1 MASDRTNS
9 VPGLAEPGFPAD
21 LLVALD
27 RSADR
32 GLRRQL
38 EGELRRAIRHGRLPV
53 GTALP
58 PSRVLAKDLG
68 VARGVV
74 VEAYEQLAAEGYLE
88 ARQGSGTRVRATRP
102 PDAAARE
109 PAGARPAPS
118 QRLLGGLPDPER
130 FPRAQWLRR
139 YRGAMLAMSDAELG
153 YPEPGSALGP
163 RPALAGS
170 LGRVRAVVRSADELV
185 VCARFTQGLVLVCR
199 ALHARGARRMAVED
213 PCFSYHRELIA

>member
-9 VPGLAEPGFPAD
+9 VAGLAEPGFPAD

-74 VEAYEQLAAEGYLE
+74 VDAYAQLAAEGYLE
-88 ARQGSGTRVRATRP
+88 ARQGSGTRVRAAQPRADAGDSAGPERP
-102 PDAAARE
+102 RE
-109 PAGARPAPS
+109 PGP
-118 QRLLGGLPDPER
+118 RLLGGLPAPAP
-130 FPRAQWLRR
+130 FPRVQWQRH
-139 YRGAMLAMSDAELG
+139 YRAAIAALPTATVT
-153 YPEPGSALGP
+153 YPDP
-163 RPALAGS
+163 RGETQPRAAPARPPP
-170 LGRVRAVVRSADELV
+170 RVR
-185 VCARFTQGLVLVCR
+185 G
-199 ALHARGARRMAVED
+199 
-213 PCFSYHRELIA
+213 

>member
-9 VPGLAEPGFPAD
+9 VAGLAEPGFPAD

-58 PSRVLAKDLG
+58 PSRVLAHELG

-74 VEAYEQLAAEGYLE
+74 VDAYAQLAAEGYLE
-88 ARQGSGTRVRATRP
+88 ARQGSGTRVRASQPADVAVAGSAAP
-102 PDAAARE
+102 PRDVG
-109 PAGARPAPS
+109 P
-118 QRLLGGLPDPER
+118 RLLGGVPDPAS
-130 FPRAQWLRR
+130 FPRTQWQRHYRAAIAALPTATVTYPDPRGDAALR
-139 YRGAMLAMSDAELG
+139 A
-153 YPEPGSALGP
+153 AL
-163 RPALAGS
+163 
-170 LGRVRAVVRSADELV
+170 
-185 VCARFTQGLVLVCR
+185 
-199 ALHARGARRMAVED
+199 
-213 PCFSYHRELIA
+213 